1 MISNSIPSRK
11 RPTAMPASSCVR
23 MSWSAL
29 PVLTGDVRP
38 NAFGQLAQAATD
50 ARTSTPGHLTWSP
63 PI

>member
-1 MISNSIPSRK
+1 MVSYNIPSRK
-11 RPTAMPASSCVR
+11 RPIAMPASSCVR

-38 NAFGQLAQAATD
+38 DAFGQLAMAATD
-50 ARTSTPGHLTWSP
+50 ARTTTPGHLAWSP